1 LAISLQNEKRLPQ
14 VRLAV
19 ISYVI
24 VGMIAALLFGFWRL
38 QIVDSDRYAQLAERN
53 RVRSIPIIA
62 PRGSMLDREG
72 RVLVDNYPSF
82 SVLLLRD
89 DPSEVE
95 KYLPQIADGLG
106 MTLDE
111 LKQEIDA
118 SRAMPKF
125 QPIVI
130 KPEASPSDIAFIES
144 HRSDI
149 PVLEMLMVHRRR
161 YPHGDMLASA
171 IGYVGEVSAEQVE
184 ASDSKL
190 KPGDEVGKSGL
201 ERQYNDVLMGTD
213 GMRRVIVNSI
223 GKEVGRLEQQDA
235 IPGKPIQLTIDYD
248 LQAVADSYMADKEGA
263 VVAMDGR
270 TGEILAMVSR
280 PTFDPKDFA
289 VSIPSAEWQ
298 ALNSDPRTPMLNRA
312 IQGQLAPGSVFKI
325 VMATA
330 MLESKAV
337 PEDFS
342 VFCAGHAQFYGRTF
356 HCWKPAGHGMTD
368 LHKAIVDSCDVF
380 FYTLGQ
386 RLGIGRI
393 HDYAAGL
400 GFGRRTGIDL
410 PGEEAGLMPS
420 EEWVQRV
427 YHHKWYAGETIS
439 VSIGQGSV
447 MVTPIQLVRM
457 IAAVANGG
465 NLVQPHLLKNLS
477 AKTDHFPLSEDTVEQ
492 VTQGMYGV
500 INEGGTGSSLKLQNV
515 EFSGKSGTAQLMS
528 YEAGAKMGKKGKETN
543 GWFVGYAPRRNPEIV
558 VAAVI
563 QGSSEHGGTT
573 AGPVVRDVVKAYY
586 DKKTGQLDRELTT
599 KKDTQPGILAVA
611 KKDPAVAQTQPE
623 R

>member
-1 LAISLQNEKRLPQ
+1 MAISLQNEKRLPQ

>member
-1 LAISLQNEKRLPQ
+1 MAISLQNEKRLPQ

-118 SRAMPKF
+118 SKAMPKF